1 MSCEKG
7 SISMDYEKV
16 GIFLYEL
23 RKSRGLTQ
31 KDIANRFYITRE
43 AVSKWE
49 RGLCLPDYPI
59 LVALSQFYNIT
70 INEILLGQRID
81 NINKDAIEAVTINII
96 KTTDKK
102 IKKTK
107 YIATIAVLL
116 VICVMLFM
124 YFIYNYNSIKIYT
137 VSAANDDYIVKNG
150 ELYIYKNK
158 ASLNLGLISSTNNE
172 ILTRDDGYKI
182 KVYYDK
188 DNKKVFYNANDL
200 DSIYINLYS
209 FKEATRNVS
218 LDEVL
223 DDLYIDIIKGDKVST
238 IKINFDIY
246 YENDFKSI
254 FFGNNE
260 RFSLKNKEEN
270 NTNYISCDEVSI
282 DGEKY
287 EIIIHQD
294 SVELVGKAG
303 LTFIYYKNS
312 DSLLIKMQDCTNYY
326 YYEMNKFAF
335 YKCSINSNTIKNIK
349 SVVMEIIGLS

>member
-107 YIATIAVLL
+107 YIATIAILL

-260 RFSLKNKEEN
+260 RFYLKNKEDDSNSIREKSEI
-270 NTNYISCDEVSI
+270 YIN
-282 DGEKY
+282 GEKY
-287 EIIIHQD
+287 DVDKEDGVIKLNSENGNI
-294 SVELVGKAG
+294 VL
-303 LTFIYYKNS
+303 YYIS
-312 DSLLIKMQDCTNYY
+312 DKSIKLFTDDAMFNYY
-326 YYEMNKFAF
+326 SDNYCSPNECTRYEKYVDIIRNK
-335 YKCSINSNTIKNIK
+335 I
-349 SVVMEIIGLS
+349 EELGLN